1 MQANITITLEQLL
14 RIYTDILLIAGDEA
28 FQMALMYYNSVR
40 EAARRGVPGAQATFR
55 ALQLFFR
62 RGRQTD
68 MAEPTEKDLL
78 RDAKALLHGKKDGK
92 IVIEGQAKHTAAA
105 SHVAIDDTFKPHGA
119 FKEVIA
125 GTVCERCRAE
135 NPAGHKF
142 CHNCGGALPA
152 ASESGSG
159 GSGSGGSATLKATT

>member
-1 MQANITITLEQLL
+1 VNTADEFIPTITLEQLL
-14 RIYTDILLIAGDEA
+14 RLYTDILLIAGDEA
-28 FQMALMYYNSVR
+28 FQLELMYYNSVR
-40 EAARRGVPGAQATFR
+40 EAARRGVPGAQAAFR

-62 RGRQTD
+62 RGRRTD
-68 MAEPTEKDLL
+68 MEEPTETQLL
-78 RDAKALLHGKKDGK
+78 RDARALLHGKKDGK

-105 SHVAIDDTFKPHGA
+105 SHAAIDDTFKPHGA

-125 GTVCERCRAE
+125 GTVCERCHAE

-142 CHNCGGALPA
+142 CHNCGGALTA

-159 GSGSGGSATLKATT
+159 GVSGTLKATT